1 MKHLNRHTIIF
12 QPNRIGC
19 DIMALELDY
28 EHEELGVTLPNV
40 YAKITRADLD
50 NMEND
55 EGVNVRYSV
64 DIYKNERAKE
74 DGKRPFGGKSFTTT
88 LNIGNAKTQYNLLK
102 QCYLHLK
109 TMDGFTDAIDS

>member
-1 MKHLNRHTIIF
+1 
-12 QPNRIGC
+12 
-19 DIMALELDY
+19 MALELDY
-28 EHEELGVTLPNV
+28 EYEELGVTMPDV
-40 YAKITRADLD
+40 YAKIARASFS

-55 EGVNVRYSV
+55 DGVNVEYMV
-64 DIYKNERAKE
+64 KLYKNEEAKE
-74 DGKRPFGGKSFTTT
+74 AGEHPFGGKGFSTT